1 MLTRSCG
8 CRCEVEKTLTMAIR
22 LANHKRKANLAE
34 RIQALL
40 EWRFPAVDTDPEVD
54 VLASPAV
61 CT

>member
-1 MLTRSCG
+1 
-8 CRCEVEKTLTMAIR
+8 MAIR